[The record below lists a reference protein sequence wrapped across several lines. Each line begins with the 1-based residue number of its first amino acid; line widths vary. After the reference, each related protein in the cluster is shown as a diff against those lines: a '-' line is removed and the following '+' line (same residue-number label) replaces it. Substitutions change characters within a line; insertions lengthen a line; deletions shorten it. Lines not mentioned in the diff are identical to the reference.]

1 MNLQQVKEILQEIP
15 MITLR
20 EEERTIDVHSTC
32 ISYATKN
39 SVILLLISDKAM
51 LSVYNKDAT
60 FQVSVNVKFIE
71 TFNYNIIKKEIRVG
85 LKHGGFFNLE

>member
-20 EEERTIDVHSTC
+20 EEERTIDVHSTY